1 MAQPGDQF
9 GARDDMM
16 RRVLKLA
23 LLSLCFLSSCTKSGA
38 TGDTAATNV
47 SQPVPGDWAIVRF
60 ETDADTLN
68 PYTWA
73 TAPASRVLGGPNNSN
88 VFESLLYT
96 DPNDYT
102 NVQGRL
108 AVSRPEISEDHLTYT
123 FTLRDGVK
131 WHDGTLFTA
140 EDVLFSFKALMNPF
154 ADSAAIR
161 SYLGDLTNVEL
172 AGDHQVRMT
181 MRKPYF
187 MNEIV
192 LGELVLIASRHVFD
206 PQGILDSF
214 KFTEIISPYNKSNPK
229 LKEFGQEFNKHPGNR
244 APVGTGP
251 FKFEKWDAGKEI
263 ALGRNDNYWGEKPY
277 LSKVV
282 YRIIT
287 DDTAAL
293 TALKA
298 GEVDFNPRL
307 SPIQYAQQTSGQ
319 AFDQQFVRDT
329 IIVPNYYYV
338 AWNEERPFFKD
349 KRVRQAL
356 TMLVDRDQII
366 QTIKFGLG
374 KPIAS
379 PFVLGSPQLD
389 TDIKPLPYD
398 PKRAGE
404 LLDQAGWVDHD
415 DDGIRDKNGI
425 PFRFELLG
433 SSSST
438 LTGQLIP
445 VLKEAFQ
452 KVGIATT
459 EKRIEFTVF
468 TNSMRDHKFDAALT
482 GWSGDLIM
490 DPYQIWHSSSIANR
504 GANFVSFRNAE
515 SDQLIEQ
522 ARVEFDEAKRKQIY
536 FKWQELIHD
545 QQPYTFLMYSLQPV
559 AYQKRFQNAHFLPVQ
574 PGYDLTQWFVPKSMQ
589 KYTGP
594 NAP

>member
-1 MAQPGDQF
+1 
-9 GARDDMM
+9 MM
-16 RRVLKLA
+16 RRVITLA
-23 LLSLCFLSSCTKSGA
+23 LLSLSFLSSCRKPAA
-38 TGDTAATNV
+38 TGETAETNV

-68 PYTWA
+68 PYTRA
-73 TAPASRVLGGPNNSN
+73 TAPADRVLAGPNNSN

-96 DPNDYT
+96 DPNDYSK
-102 NVQGRL
+102 VQSRL

-123 FTLRDGVK
+123 FTIRDGVK
-131 WHDGTLFTA
+131 WHDGTPFTA
-140 EDVLFSFKALMNPF
+140 EDVLFSFKAIMNPF
-154 ADSAAIR
+154 ADSAPIR

-172 AGDHQVRMT
+172 EGDHKVRMT
-181 MRKPYF
+181 MRTPYF
-187 MNEIV
+187 LNEIV
-192 LGELVLIASRHVFD
+192 LGELVLIASKHVFD

-214 KFTEIISPYNKSNPK
+214 KFSDIISPQNKSNAK
-229 LKEFGQEFNKHPGNR
+229 LKEFGEQFNKHPSNR

-263 ALGRNDNYWGEKPY
+263 VIVRNDDYWGQKPY
-277 LSKVV
+277 LNKVV

-287 DDTAAL
+287 DNTAAL

-298 GEVDFNPRL
+298 GEIDFNPRVT
-307 SPIQYAQQTSGQ
+307 PVQYAQQTSGQ
-319 AFDQQFVRDT
+319 GFDQQFIKDT
-329 IIVPNYYYV
+329 LTAPSYYHI

-366 QTIKFGLG
+366 QTVYFGLG
-374 KPIAS
+374 KRIAS

-415 DDGIRDKNGI
+415 GDGIRDKGGI

-438 LTGQLIP
+438 PTGQLMPI
-445 VLKEAFQ
+445 LKEAFQ

-468 TNSMRDHKFDAALT
+468 TNTTRDHKFDAAIT
-482 GWSGDLIM
+482 GWSADLIM

-504 GANFVSFRNAE
+504 GSNYVSFRNAV
-515 SDQLIEQ
+515 SDQLLEQ
-522 ARVEFDEAKRKQIY
+522 ARVEFDEEKRKQIY

-545 QQPYTFLMYSLQPV
+545 QQPYTFLLYSVQPV
-559 AYQKRFQNAHFLPVQ
+559 AYQKRFHNVHFLAVQ
-574 PGYDLTQWFVPKSMQ
+574 PGYDLTEWFVPKSMQ
-589 KYTGP
+589 KYTP
-594 NAP
+594 

>member
-1 MAQPGDQF
+1 
-9 GARDDMM
+9 MM
-16 RRVLKLA
+16 RRVFTLA
-23 LLSLCFLSSCTKSGA
+23 LLSLSFLSSCTKPGASGE
-38 TGDTAATNV
+38 TAATNV
-47 SQPVPGDWAIVRF
+47 SEPVPGDSAIVRF

-73 TAPASRVLGGPNNSN
+73 TAPAGRVMGGPNNSN
-88 VFESLLYT
+88 VFESLLYS

-102 NVQGRL
+102 KIQGRL

-123 FTLRDGVK
+123 FTIRDGVK
-131 WHDGTLFTA
+131 WHDGTPFTA

-154 ADSAAIR
+154 ADSGFVR
-161 SYLGDLTNVEL
+161 SSLADLADVEL
-172 AGDHQVRMT
+172 VGDHKVRMT

-187 MNEIV
+187 LNEIV
-192 LGELVLIASRHVFD
+192 LGEIVLIVSRHVFD

-214 KFTEIISPYNKSNPK
+214 KFTDIISPQNKSNRK
-229 LKEFGQEFNKHPGNR
+229 LKEFGEQFNKHPNNR

-251 FKFEKWDAGKEI
+251 FKFEKWDAGKQI
-263 ALGRNDNYWGEKPY
+263 VLVRNDDYWGQKPY
-277 LSKVV
+277 LSQVV

-298 GEVDFNPRL
+298 GEVDFNPRV
-307 SPIQYAQQTSGQ
+307 SPIQYAQQTSGP
-319 AFDQQFVRDT
+319 AFDQQFVKDT
-329 IIVPNYYYV
+329 IIAPNYYYV
-338 AWNEERPFFKD
+338 AWNEQRPFFKD

-366 QTIKFGLG
+366 ETIRFGLG

-415 DDGIRDKNGI
+415 GDGIRDRNGI

-445 VLKEAFQ
+445 VLKDAFQ
-452 KVGIATT
+452 KAGIATT

-468 TNSMRDHKFDAALT
+468 TNTMRDHKFDAAIT
-482 GWSGDLIM
+482 AWSGDLIM

-504 GANFVSFRNAE
+504 GSNFVSFRNAE

-545 QQPYTFLMYSLQPV
+545 QQPYTFLMYSVQPV
-559 AYQKRFQNAHFLPVQ
+559 AYRKRFQNAHFLPVQ

-589 KYTGP
+589 KYTGTNVP
-594 NAP
+594 

>member
-1 MAQPGDQF
+1 
-9 GARDDMM
+9 MM
-16 RRVLKLA
+16 RRVLILA
-23 LLSLCFLSSCTKSGA
+23 LLSLSFLSSCRKPGA
-38 TGDTAATNV
+38 TGENAAPNV
-47 SQPVPGDWAIVRF
+47 SQPVPGDTAIVRF

-68 PYTWA
+68 PYTRG
-73 TAPASRVLGGPNNSN
+73 TAPADRVMGGPNNSN

-102 NVQGRL
+102 KVQGRL

-123 FTLRDGVK
+123 FTIRDGVK
-131 WHDGTLFTA
+131 WHDGTPFTA

-154 ADSAAIR
+154 ADSAGIR
-161 SYLGDLTNVEL
+161 SYLGDLKNVEV
-172 AGDHQVRMT
+172 AGDHKVRMT

-187 MNEIV
+187 LNEIV
-192 LGELVLIASRHVFD
+192 LGEFVLIVSRHVFD

-214 KFTEIISPYNKSNPK
+214 KFSDIISPKNKSNAK
-229 LKEFGQEFNKHPGNR
+229 LKEFGEQFNKDPNNR

-263 ALGRNDNYWGEKPY
+263 VIDRNDDYWGQKPY

-287 DDTAAL
+287 DNTAAL

-298 GEVDFNPRL
+298 GEVDFNPRVT
-307 SPIQYAQQTSGQ
+307 PVQYAQQTSGES
-319 AFDQQFVRDT
+319 FDQQFVKDT
-329 IIVPNYYYV
+329 ITLPNYYYI

-356 TMLVDRDQII
+356 TMLVDREQII
-366 QTIKFGLG
+366 KTIYFGLG

-415 DDGIRDKNGI
+415 GDGIRDKDGI

-438 LTGQLIP
+438 PTGQLIP

-468 TNSMRDHKFDAALT
+468 TNSLRDHKFDAAIT

-504 GANFVSFRNAE
+504 GSNFVNFRNAE

-522 ARVEFDEAKRKQIY
+522 ARVEFDEDKRKQIY

-545 QQPYTFLMYSLQPV
+545 QQPYTFLLYSVQAV
-559 AYQKRFQNAHFLPVQ
+559 AYGNRLKNVHFLPVQ

-589 KYTGP
+589 KYTGT